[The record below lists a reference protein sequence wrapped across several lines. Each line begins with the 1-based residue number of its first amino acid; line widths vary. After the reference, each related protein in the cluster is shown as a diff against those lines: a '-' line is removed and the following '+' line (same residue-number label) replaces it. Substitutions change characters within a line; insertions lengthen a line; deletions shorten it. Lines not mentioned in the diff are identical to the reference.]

1 MCCVGRTLTDEFTS
15 VSGDSA
21 RLAVLIDAE
30 NVPVSIWPVIQ
41 RLLPRLGC
49 SWFTRAYACGDTR
62 GWGAIDGV
70 QLVNAG
76 TGARGKNAADF
87 LLAFDAGRIREAGSV
102 DGFVLVT
109 GDDGFAATVKAL
121 RDSGVAVHVIIP
133 AIGESYGRR
142 LAQFAD
148 TCLLAAPPA
157 IVAVT
162 SNLLAAHRSH
172 SSALSVP
179 LDRAE
184 TKEAR
189 FVDAFR
195 RCTPD
200 SGGWVHLSKFGAA
213 LKSAGVSF
221 KGKLFEVSSLMP
233 VFEVRGPKG
242 LDAAI
247 RLRGGSVSAVQI
259 DENTSVTE
267 TGKAV
272 L

>member
-1 MCCVGRTLTDEFTS
+1 MCCVGRTPTDESSS
-15 VSGDSA
+15 VSGDPT

-49 SWFTRAYACGDTR
+49 SWFARAYACGDTR

-70 QLVNAG
+70 QLVDAG
-76 TGARGKNAADF
+76 TEARGKNAADF
-87 LLAFDAGRIREAGSV
+87 LLAFDAGRIREAGTV

-109 GDDGFAATVKAL
+109 GDDGFTATVKAL

-157 IVAVT
+157 VVAVT
-162 SNLLAAHRSH
+162 SNPLAALPSH
-172 SSALSVP
+172 SSAPSAP
-179 LDRAE
+179 LHGAAA
-184 TKEAR
+184 KEAR

-213 LKSAGVSF
+213 LKSSGVSF
-221 KGKLFEVSSLMP
+221 KGKLFEVSSSMP

-247 RLRGGSVSAVQI
+247 RLRKTSVSVAQVI
-259 DENTSVTE
+259 GRTSVTE
-267 TGKAV
+267 AV
-272 L
+272 KELF

>member
-1 MCCVGRTLTDEFTS
+1 MQDRPEVSRPDVPLQAPVTTLQ
-15 VSGDSA
+15 VKLCGP
-21 RLAVLIDAE
+21 AE
-30 NVPVSIWPVIQ
+30 
-41 RLLPRLGC
+41 
-49 SWFTRAYACGDTR
+49 A
-62 GWGAIDGV
+62 
-70 QLVNAG
+70 
-76 TGARGKNAADF
+76 
-87 LLAFDAGRIREAGSV
+87 
-102 DGFVLVT
+102 
-109 GDDGFAATVKAL
+109 DDGQSNVKPCGGSRQTNRRAT
-121 RDSGVAVHVIIP
+121 VIIP

-148 TCLLAAPPA
+148 ICLLAAPPA

-162 SNLLAAHRSH
+162 SNPSTAHRSH

-179 LDRAE
+179 LGRAE
-184 TKEAR
+184 AKEAR

-233 VFEVRGPKG
+233 AFEVRGPKG

-247 RLRGGSVSAVQI
+247 RLRGGSVSVVQI
-259 DENTSVTE
+259 DENTIVTE
-267 TGKAV
+267 TVKA
-272 L
+272 LL